1 MNSDSETTP
10 FVPEF
15 SARTTPLSTM
25 ATNTAAALAAL
36 AAEQAAIDHKREAL
50 LAAAAAQYAELG
62 AILGANTTPT
72 GTGSAPLAGRVTNTV
87 WPSPRQLQVVPSGIA
102 AAQTAAAAPTASAAP
117 NPLHDELTELANAIA
132 DKLCRVEI
140 VNGGK
145 LRYLMNIVS
154 INVGSTLKKL
164 LELFKVNGFFEKDP
178 QDPRVCYIPKSLV
191 LKVLTAACRTGNAVP
206 KDADLCK
213 VAEVFFALATRWN
226 PSRTSKTLEQFAL
239 PIDYAT
245 MMGAIN
251 LPKEISKLLVPTTA
265 DSIEAV
271 LDQLHGVSLLDDYH
285 PKTQV
290 NRSTSGGGGGGGS
303 AVPTKVNTRSIK
315 AKGQGETGAE
325 FVPTGLLAAKIKDCR
340 PPIAGAPPKDPA
352 GYKCLGEVLKEN
364 NIAYNKTTNSFSS
377 SDTTVTEEMIEKILC
392 TVFKLQT
399 QAEIAEANREAAQR
413 AFQAKQAAEHAAQ
426 NASIGGGGAFAV
438 LADDVDAAAAV
449 DAAAEDAA
457 AVEEDNSQ
465 CSTVDNGVTVYGP
478 RGDFNTIVT
487 GMLAEAAE
495 TDVDQIEKILDTVS
509 AEFGVYINVNGV
521 YCIRSD
527 DTNTVER
534 TKKIAAAIMGAI
546 ANLSE

>member
-1 MNSDSETTP
+1 
-10 FVPEF
+10 
-15 SARTTPLSTM
+15 M

-36 AAEQAAIDHKREAL
+36 ATEQAAIDKKRAEL
-50 LAAAAAQYAELG
+50 MAAAATQYAELG
-62 AILGANTTPT
+62 AILAANMTPDVWNST
-72 GTGSAPLAGRVTNTV
+72 VTGSAPQVGRVTTTV
-87 WPSPRQLQVVPSGIA
+87 WSAPLQPQVVPSGIA
-102 AAQTAAAAPTASAAP
+102 AAQTTTQTTAAQTAAAVRTTASAAS
-117 NPLHDELTELANAIA
+117 NPLHDELTELVYALAN
-132 DKLCRVEI
+132 KLCQATI
-140 VNGGK
+140 VNGTI
-145 LRYLMNIVS
+145 RFLMNIRG

-213 VAEVFFALATRWN
+213 VAEVFFAIATRWN
-226 PSRTSKTLEQFAL
+226 PSRTSKTLDQFVL

-245 MMGAIN
+245 MMGAIH

-271 LDQLHGVSLLDDYH
+271 LDQLHGVSLLDDYR
-285 PKTQV
+285 PKTPV

-303 AVPTKVNTRSIK
+303 AAPTKVNDTRSTK

-325 FVPTGLLAAKIKDCR
+325 FVPTGPLAVKIKDCR
-340 PPIAGAPPKDPA
+340 PPIAGAPPKDRK
-352 GYKCLGEVLKEN
+352 GHELLGEVLKAN
-364 NIAYNKTTNSFSS
+364 NIAYNPATKSFSS
-377 SDTTVTEEMIEKILC
+377 SDPTVTEETIEKIIC
-392 TVFKLQT
+392 TVFNLQT
-399 QAEIAEANREAAQR
+399 RAEIAEANREAAQR
-413 AFQAKQAAEHAAQ
+413 AFQAKQAETYAAQ
-426 NASIGGGGAFAV
+426 NADIGGGGAFAV
-438 LADDVDAAAAV
+438 LADNVDAAAEDAE

-457 AVEEDNSQ
+457 AEDAAGKK
-465 CSTVDNGVTVYGP
+465 TVDNDVTVYGL
-478 RGDFNTIVT
+478 RSDFNKIVT
-487 GMLAEAAE
+487 GMLADAAE

-521 YCIRSD
+521 HCIRSD

-534 TKKIAAAIMGAI
+534 TKKIAAAIMDAI